1 MSRPELKPRV
11 APPEVALN
19 ADWRRFMLAISKL
32 SDILSRS
39 WRGPAGR
46 TSAVVT
52 HVHLL
57 YRSAPSDSSANSIDT
72 RCWARF
78 RCAMS
83 FPEKDPMGT
92 IAGTKVPCAGEGDR
106 HELDPGL

>member
-1 MSRPELKPRV
+1 MCHFFIDWAMAQAARPIKRSVAVEPPGTEPDGSHRPRV
-11 APPEVALN
+11 ALS

-52 HVHLL
+52 MCICCIDPRPRIHLL
-57 YRSAPSDSSANSIDT
+57 TRST
-72 RCWARF
+72 
-78 RCAMS
+78 
-83 FPEKDPMGT
+83 
-92 IAGTKVPCAGEGDR
+92 
-106 HELDPGL
+106 PGVGHAFGAQ